1 MIFSRNIFRGGAPV
15 PHRKNTAEC
24 ATVRMGVPKK
34 VIIPLLQH
42 IGSSCEV
49 KVKKGDYV
57 KVGQVIG
64 STDKYVSAP
73 VHSSVSGTVLNVGPM
88 LYPGGYSVLSVEIE
102 PDGMQEIHESIN
114 PPAVSDKK
122 SFLSAIRDSGLV
134 GLGGAGFPTHV
145 KLAPP
150 DNKPIDL
157 LVVNGAECEPYITS
171 DYREMMENPGN
182 IIKGINIVLDALGI
196 KSAII
201 GIEDNKPKAIKELSG
216 LTGPNGRTTVRP
228 LKSRYPQGAEK
239 MLIYSLTGR
248 RVPAGGLPFDVGII
262 VLNVNSVSFIAEYME
277 TGMPLIKRRVTVDGS
292 AVKNP
297 SNIEALIGTQLRA
310 VFEFTGGFKATPH
323 KVLMGGPMMGIAQ
336 FSLETSVVKHTNAL
350 LAFDEKDARL
360 PEQSA
365 CIRCGRCAAACPM
378 NLLPLNINMLVEKNM
393 TEELEKFNINDCIE
407 CGCCSYVCP
416 AKRHLVQSMRLGKSR
431 LKARRTTQKT
441 G

>member
-1 MIFSRNIFRGGAPV
+1 
-15 PHRKNTAEC
+15 
-24 ATVRMGVPKK
+24 
-34 VIIPLLQH
+34 
-42 IGSSCEV
+42 
-49 KVKKGDYV
+49 
-57 KVGQVIG
+57 
-64 STDKYVSAP
+64 
-73 VHSSVSGTVLNVGPM
+73 
-88 LYPGGYSVLSVEIE
+88 
-102 PDGMQEIHESIN
+102 
-114 PPAVSDKK
+114 
-122 SFLSAIRDSGLV
+122 
-134 GLGGAGFPTHV
+134 
-145 KLAPP
+145 
-150 DNKPIDL
+150 
-157 LVVNGAECEPYITS
+157 
-171 DYREMMENPGN
+171 
-182 IIKGINIVLDALGI
+182 
-196 KSAII
+196 
-201 GIEDNKPKAIKELSG
+201 
-216 LTGPNGRTTVRP
+216 
-228 LKSRYPQGAEK
+228 

-262 VLNVNSVSFIAEYME
+262 VLNVNSVSFIAEYIE
-277 TGMPLIKRRVTVDGS
+277 TGMPLIKRRITVDGS

-297 SNIEALIGTQLRA
+297 SNIEALIGTQLRD